1 MEKTWRWFGKKDP
14 ITLDMLRQIGV
25 EGIVTSLYDVPNNE
39 VWQTEDILDLK
50 KFIEAAGLRWSV
62 VESVP
67 VSESIKYGG
76 KDRDL
81 LIENYKQTLKNLGEA
96 GIKTVC
102 YNFMPVIDWVRTDLH
117 KKMPDG
123 TQTLYFDKIK
133 YAYFD
138 CKILKR
144 KEAEKD
150 YSQEEMQQV
159 NELENVIT
167 EAEKAELIDTII
179 VRTQGFINRSIA
191 HGNEDPVEAFK
202 NLLRLYED
210 VDKGKLRENL
220 KYFLQQVIPV
230 AEKNGMRLCI
240 HPDDPPFPVFGLP
253 RIVSDKN
260 DIWWILDAVESPSNG
275 FTFCAG
281 SLSAGIQNDVV
292 DLAKKFAKKSFFVHL
307 RSTEIKEN
315 GDFVEASHLDG
326 RANLIELIRIFEKKN
341 PNVPMR
347 VDHGKLMLDD
357 VAKNYNPGYSFLGRM
372 FALAQVEGMM
382 AVVRNEMKSN
392 LMNRNNI
399 KTKKISCIY

>member
-81 LIENYKQTLKNLGEA
+81 LIENYKQTLKNLGKA
-96 GIKTVC
+96 GITTVC

-117 KKMPDG
+117 KTLPDG

-133 YAYFD
+133 FAYFD

-179 VRTQGFINRSIA
+179 VKTQGFINRSIV

-230 AEKNGMRLCI
+230 AEKYGMRLCI

-253 RIVSDKN
+253 RIVSNEDE
-260 DIWWILDAVESPSNG
+260 IRWILELVESPANG

-292 DLAKKFAKKSFFVHL
+292 DLAKKFANKSFFVHL

-315 GDFVEASHLDG
+315 GDFVEASHLGG

-392 LMNRNNI
+392 LMN
-399 KTKKISCIY
+399 

>member
-25 EGIVTSLYDVPNNE
+25 EGIVTALYDVPNDE
-39 VWQTEDILDLK
+39 IWQTENILDLK
-50 KFIEAAGLRWSV
+50 KTIEDAGLHWSV

-144 KEAEKD
+144 KDAEKD
-150 YSQEEMQQV
+150 YSPEEMQQV
-159 NELENVIT
+159 NELESVIT
-167 EAEKAELIDTII
+167 EVEKAELIDTII
-179 VRTQGFINRSIA
+179 VKTQGFINRSIT

-202 NLLRLYED
+202 NLLRLYEE

-220 KYFLQQVIPV
+220 RYFLLQVIPT
-230 AEKNGMRLCI
+230 AEKQGIRMCI

-253 RIVSDKN
+253 RIVSNED
-260 DIWWILDAVESPSNG
+260 DIRWILESVESQDNG

-307 RSTEIKEN
+307 RSTEIEEN
-315 GDFVEASHLDG
+315 GNFMEASHLGG
-326 RANLIELIRIFEKKN
+326 RANLTELIRIFEKEN

-382 AVVRNEMKSN
+382 AVVRNEIKSHELKQILN
-392 LMNRNNI
+392 
-399 KTKKISCIY
+399 

>member
-81 LIENYKQTLKNLGEA
+81 LIENYKQTLKNLGKA
-96 GIKTVC
+96 GITTVC

-117 KKMPDG
+117 KTLPDG

-133 YAYFD
+133 FAYFD

-144 KEAEKD
+144 KDAEKD

-179 VRTQGFINRSIA
+179 VKTQGFINRSIV

-230 AEKNGMRLCI
+230 AEKYGMRLCI

-253 RIVSDKN
+253 RIVSDEN
-260 DIWWILDAVESPSNG
+260 DIRWILDAVESPSNG

-281 SLSAGIQNDVV
+281 SLSAGIQNEVV

-315 GDFVEASHLDG
+315 GDFVEASHLGG

-392 LMNRNNI
+392 LMN
-399 KTKKISCIY
+399 

>member
-81 LIENYKQTLKNLGEA
+81 LIENYKQTLKNLGKA
-96 GIKTVC
+96 GITTVC

-117 KKMPDG
+117 KTLPDG
-123 TQTLYFDKIK
+123 TQTLYFDKIRF
-133 YAYFD
+133 AYFD

-179 VRTQGFINRSIA
+179 VKTQGFINRSIV

-230 AEKNGMRLCI
+230 AEKYGMRLCI

-253 RIVSDKN
+253 RIVSNED
-260 DIWWILDAVESPSNG
+260 DIRWILELVESPANG

-292 DLAKKFAKKSFFVHL
+292 DLAKKFANKSFFVHL

-315 GDFVEASHLDG
+315 GDFVEASHLGG
-326 RANLIELIRIFEKKN
+326 RANLIELIRIFEKEN

-392 LMNRNNI
+392 LMN
-399 KTKKISCIY
+399 

>member
-81 LIENYKQTLKNLGEA
+81 LIENYKQTLKNLGKA
-96 GIKTVC
+96 GITTVC

-117 KKMPDG
+117 KTLPDG

-133 YAYFD
+133 FAYFD

-179 VRTQGFINRSIA
+179 VKTQGFINRSIV

-220 KYFLQQVIPV
+220 KYFLQQVILV
-230 AEKNGMRLCI
+230 AEKYGMRLCI

-253 RIVSDKN
+253 RIVSNED
-260 DIWWILDAVESPSNG
+260 DIRWILELVESPANG

-307 RSTEIKEN
+307 RSTEIAETGN
-315 GDFVEASHLDG
+315 FIEASHLGG
-326 RANLIELIRIFEKKN
+326 RANLIEVIRIFEKEN
-341 PNVPMR
+341 PAVPMR

-392 LMNRNNI
+392 LMN
-399 KTKKISCIY
+399 

>member
-81 LIENYKQTLKNLGEA
+81 LIENYKQTLKNLGKA
-96 GIKTVC
+96 GITTVC

-117 KKMPDG
+117 KTLPDG

-133 YAYFD
+133 FAYFD

-144 KEAEKD
+144 KDAEKD
-150 YSQEEMQQV
+150 YSQEEIQQV

-179 VRTQGFINRSIA
+179 VKTQGFINRSIV

-253 RIVSDKN
+253 RIVSNED
-260 DIWWILDAVESPSNG
+260 DIRWILELVESPSNG

-315 GDFVEASHLDG
+315 GDFIEAAHLGG
-326 RANLIELIRIFEKKN
+326 RANLIEVIRIFEKEN
-341 PNVPMR
+341 PAVPMR

-392 LMNRNNI
+392 LMN
-399 KTKKISCIY
+399 

>member
-25 EGIVTSLYDVPNNE
+25 EGIVTSLYDVPNDE
-39 VWQTEDILDLK
+39 IWQTEDILDLK

-81 LIENYKQTLKNLGEA
+81 LIENYKQTLKNLGKA
-96 GIKTVC
+96 GITTVC

-117 KKMPDG
+117 KPLPDG

-133 YAYFD
+133 FAYFD

-179 VRTQGFINRSIA
+179 VKTQGFINRSIV

-210 VDKGKLRENL
+210 VDKEKLRENL

-230 AEKNGMRLCI
+230 AEKYGMRLCI

-253 RIVSDKN
+253 RIVSNED
-260 DIWWILDAVESPSNG
+260 DIRWILELVESPANG

-292 DLAKKFAKKSFFVHL
+292 DLAKKFANKSFFVHL

-315 GDFVEASHLDG
+315 GDFVEASHLGG

-392 LMNRNNI
+392 LMN
-399 KTKKISCIY
+399 

>member
-1 MEKTWRWFGKKDP
+1 
-14 ITLDMLRQIGV
+14 MLRQIGV
-25 EGIVTSLYDVPNNE
+25 GGIVTSLYDVPNNE

-81 LIENYKQTLKNLGEA
+81 LIENYKQTLKNLGKA
-96 GIKTVC
+96 GITTVC

-117 KKMPDG
+117 KTLPDG
-123 TQTLYFDKIK
+123 TQTLYFDKIRF
-133 YAYFD
+133 AYFD

-179 VRTQGFINRSIA
+179 VKTQGFINRSIV

-230 AEKNGMRLCI
+230 AEKYGMRLCI

-253 RIVSDKN
+253 RIVSNED
-260 DIWWILDAVESPSNG
+260 DIRWILELVESPANG

-292 DLAKKFAKKSFFVHL
+292 DLAKKFANKSFFVHL

-315 GDFVEASHLDG
+315 GDFVEASHLGG
-326 RANLIELIRIFEKKN
+326 RANLIELIRIFEKEN

-392 LMNRNNI
+392 LMN
-399 KTKKISCIY
+399 

>member
-81 LIENYKQTLKNLGEA
+81 LIENYKQTLKNLGKA
-96 GIKTVC
+96 GITTVC

-117 KKMPDG
+117 KTLPDG
-123 TQTLYFDKIK
+123 TQTLYFDKIRF
-133 YAYFD
+133 AYFD

-253 RIVSDKN
+253 RIVSNED
-260 DIWWILDAVESPSNG
+260 DIRWILGLVESPANG

-392 LMNRNNI
+392 LMN
-399 KTKKISCIY
+399 

>member
-14 ITLDMLRQIGV
+14 ITLDMLQQIGV

-81 LIENYKQTLKNLGEA
+81 LIENYKQTLKNLGKA
-96 GIKTVC
+96 GITTVC

-117 KKMPDG
+117 KTLPDG

-133 YAYFD
+133 FAYFD

-144 KEAEKD
+144 KDAEKD

-179 VRTQGFINRSIA
+179 VKTQGFINRSIV

-230 AEKNGMRLCI
+230 AEKYGMRLCI

-253 RIVSDKN
+253 RIVSDED
-260 DIWWILDAVESPSNG
+260 DIRWILKSIESPANG

-281 SLSAGIQNDVV
+281 SLSAGIQNNVV

-315 GDFVEASHLDG
+315 GDFVEASHLGG

-357 VAKNYNPGYSFLGRM
+357 VAKKYNPGYSFLGRM

-392 LMNRNNI
+392 LMN
-399 KTKKISCIY
+399 

>member
-25 EGIVTSLYDVPNNE
+25 EGIVTALYDVPNNE

-81 LIENYKQTLKNLGEA
+81 LIENYKQTLKNLGKA
-96 GIKTVC
+96 GITTVC

-117 KKMPDG
+117 KTLPDG

-133 YAYFD
+133 FAYFD

-179 VRTQGFINRSIA
+179 VKTQRFINRSIV

-210 VDKGKLRENL
+210 VDKEKLRENL
-220 KYFLQQVIPV
+220 KYFLQQAIPV
-230 AEKNGMRLCI
+230 AEKYGMRLCI

-260 DIWWILDAVESPSNG
+260 DIRWILDAVENPSNG

-281 SLSAGIQNDVV
+281 SLSAGIQNEVV

-307 RSTEIKEN
+307 RSTEIAEN
-315 GDFVEASHLDG
+315 GNFIEASHLGG
-326 RANLIELIRIFEKKN
+326 RANLIEVIRIFEKEN
-341 PNVPMR
+341 PAVPMR

-382 AVVRNEMKSN
+382 AVVRNEMK
-392 LMNRNNI
+392 
-399 KTKKISCIY
+399 

>member
-14 ITLDMLRQIGV
+14 ITLDMLQQIGV

-81 LIENYKQTLKNLGEA
+81 LIENYKQTLKNLGKA
-96 GIKTVC
+96 GITTVC

-117 KKMPDG
+117 KTLPDG

-133 YAYFD
+133 FAYFD

-179 VRTQGFINRSIA
+179 VKTQGFINRSIV

-230 AEKNGMRLCI
+230 AEKYGMRLCI

-253 RIVSDKN
+253 RIVSDED
-260 DIWWILDAVESPSNG
+260 DIRWILKSIESPANG

-281 SLSAGIQNDVV
+281 SLSAGIQNNVV

-307 RSTEIKEN
+307 RSTEIAEN
-315 GDFVEASHLDG
+315 GNFIEASHLGG
-326 RANLIELIRIFEKKN
+326 RANLIEVIRIFEKEN
-341 PNVPMR
+341 PAVPMR

-357 VAKNYNPGYSFLGRM
+357 IAKNYNPGYSFLGRM

-392 LMNRNNI
+392 LMN
-399 KTKKISCIY
+399 

>member
-81 LIENYKQTLKNLGEA
+81 LIENYKQTLKNLGKA
-96 GIKTVC
+96 GITTVC

-117 KKMPDG
+117 KTLPDG
-123 TQTLYFDKIK
+123 TQTLYFDKIRV
-133 YAYFD
+133 AYFD

-179 VRTQGFINRSIA
+179 VKTQGFINRSIV

-202 NLLRLYED
+202 NQLRLYED

-230 AEKNGMRLCI
+230 AEKYGMRLCI

-253 RIVSDKN
+253 RIVSNED
-260 DIWWILDAVESPSNG
+260 DIRWILDAVESPANG

-307 RSTEIKEN
+307 RSTEIAETGN
-315 GDFVEASHLDG
+315 FIEASHLGG
-326 RANLIELIRIFEKKN
+326 RANLIEVIRIFEKEN
-341 PNVPMR
+341 PAVPMR

-382 AVVRNEMKSN
+382 AVVRNEIKSN
-392 LMNRNNI
+392 LMN
-399 KTKKISCIY
+399 

>member
-25 EGIVTSLYDVPNNE
+25 EGIVTSLYDVPNDE
-39 VWQTEDILDLK
+39 IWQTEDILDLK

-81 LIENYKQTLKNLGEA
+81 LIENYKQTLKNLGKA
-96 GIKTVC
+96 GITTVC

-117 KKMPDG
+117 KPLPDG

-133 YAYFD
+133 FAYFD

-179 VRTQGFINRSIA
+179 VKTQGFINRSIV

-230 AEKNGMRLCI
+230 AEKYGMRLCI

-253 RIVSDKN
+253 RIVSNED
-260 DIWWILDAVESPSNG
+260 DIRWILELVESPANG

-292 DLAKKFAKKSFFVHL
+292 DLAKKFANKSFFVHL

-315 GDFVEASHLDG
+315 GDFVEASHLGG
-326 RANLIELIRIFEKKN
+326 RANLIELIRIFKKEN

-392 LMNRNNI
+392 LMN
-399 KTKKISCIY
+399 

>member
-25 EGIVTSLYDVPNNE
+25 EGIVTALYDVPNNE
-39 VWQTEDILDLK
+39 IWQTENILDLK
-50 KFIEAAGLRWSV
+50 KTIEDAGLHWSV

-144 KEAEKD
+144 KDAEKD
-150 YSQEEMQQV
+150 YSPEEMQQV
-159 NELENVIT
+159 NELESVIT
-167 EAEKAELIDTII
+167 EVEKAELIDTII
-179 VRTQGFINRSIA
+179 VKTQGFINRSIT

-202 NLLRLYED
+202 NLLRLYEE

-220 KYFLQQVIPV
+220 RYFLQQVIPT
-230 AEKNGMRLCI
+230 AEKQGIRMCI

-253 RIVSDKN
+253 RIVSNED
-260 DIWWILDAVESPSNG
+260 DIRWILESVESQDNG

-307 RSTEIKEN
+307 RSTEIEEN
-315 GDFVEASHLDG
+315 GNFMEASHLGG
-326 RANLIELIRIFEKKN
+326 RANLTELIRIFEKEN

-382 AVVRNEMKSN
+382 AVVRNEIKSHELKQILN
-392 LMNRNNI
+392 
-399 KTKKISCIY
+399 

>member
-1 MEKTWRWFGKKDP
+1 MEKTWRWFGKKDS

-81 LIENYKQTLKNLGEA
+81 LIENYKQTLKNLGKA
-96 GIKTVC
+96 GITTVC

-117 KKMPDG
+117 KTLPDG

-133 YAYFD
+133 FAYFD

-179 VRTQGFINRSIA
+179 VKTQGFINRSIV

-220 KYFLQQVIPV
+220 KYFLQQVILV
-230 AEKNGMRLCI
+230 AEKYGMRLCI

-253 RIVSDKN
+253 RIVSNED
-260 DIWWILDAVESPSNG
+260 DIRWILELVESPANG

-307 RSTEIKEN
+307 RSTEIMEN
-315 GDFVEASHLDG
+315 GDFVEASHLGG

-392 LMNRNNI
+392 LMN
-399 KTKKISCIY
+399 

>member
-1 MEKTWRWFGKKDP
+1 
-14 ITLDMLRQIGV
+14 
-25 EGIVTSLYDVPNNE
+25 
-39 VWQTEDILDLK
+39 
-50 KFIEAAGLRWSV
+50 
-62 VESVP
+62 
-67 VSESIKYGG
+67 
-76 KDRDL
+76 L
-81 LIENYKQTLKNLGEA
+81 LIENYKQTLKNLGKA
-96 GIKTVC
+96 GITTVC

-117 KKMPDG
+117 KPLPDG

-133 YAYFD
+133 FAYFD

-179 VRTQGFINRSIA
+179 VKTQGFINRSIV

-210 VDKGKLRENL
+210 VDKEKLRENL

-230 AEKNGMRLCI
+230 AEKYGMRLCI

-253 RIVSDKN
+253 RIVSNED
-260 DIWWILDAVESPSNG
+260 DIRWILELVESPANG

-292 DLAKKFAKKSFFVHL
+292 DLAKKFANKSFFVHL

-315 GDFVEASHLDG
+315 GDFVEASHLGG
-326 RANLIELIRIFEKKN
+326 RANLIELIRIFKKEN

-392 LMNRNNI
+392 LMN
-399 KTKKISCIY
+399 

>member
-25 EGIVTSLYDVPNNE
+25 EGIVTALYDIPNNE

-50 KFIEAAGLRWSV
+50 KFIEEAGLRWSV
-62 VESVP
+62 VESLP

-76 KDRDL
+76 EDRNL
-81 LIENYKQTLKNLGEA
+81 LIENYKQSLKNLGEA

-117 KKMPDG
+117 KALPDG

-133 YAYFD
+133 FAYFD
-138 CKILKR
+138 CKILNR
-144 KEAEKD
+144 ENAEKD
-150 YSQEEMQQV
+150 YSKEEMQKV
-159 NELENVIT
+159 NELESSIT
-167 EAEKAELIDTII
+167 EAEKEELIDTII
-179 VRTQGFINRSIA
+179 VKTQSFISRNIVN
-191 HGNEDPVEAFK
+191 GNEDPVEAFRK
-202 NLLRLYED
+202 LLTLYEN
-210 VDKGKLRENL
+210 VDREKLRENL
-220 KYFLQQVIPV
+220 RYFLQEIIPT
-230 AEKNGMRLCI
+230 AEKQGIRMCI

-253 RIVSDKN
+253 RIVSDED
-260 DIWWILDAVESPSNG
+260 DIRWILESVESPANG

-315 GDFVEASHLDG
+315 GDFVEASHLSG
-326 RANLIELIRIFEKKN
+326 RANLTELIRIFEKEN

-357 VAKNYNPGYSFLGRM
+357 VSKNYNPGYSFLGRM

-382 AVVRNEMKSN
+382 AVVRNEV
-392 LMNRNNI
+392 
-399 KTKKISCIY
+399 KTGII

>member
-25 EGIVTSLYDVPNNE
+25 EGIVTALYDVPNNE
-39 VWQTEDILDLK
+39 IWQKEDILDLK
-50 KFIEAAGLRWSV
+50 KFIEDAGLRWSV
-62 VESVP
+62 VESLP
-67 VSESIKYGG
+67 VAESIKYGA

-81 LIENYKQTLKNLGEA
+81 LIENYKQSLKNLGEA

-117 KKMPDG
+117 KTLPDG

-133 YAYFD
+133 FAYFD

-144 KEAEKD
+144 KDAEKD
-150 YSQEEMQQV
+150 YSKEEMQQV
-159 NELENVIT
+159 NELESVIT
-167 EAEKAELIDTII
+167 EAEKEKLIDTII
-179 VRTQGFINRSIA
+179 VKTQGFISRNIVN
-191 HGNEDPVEAFK
+191 GNEDPVEAFRK
-202 NLLRLYED
+202 LLTLYEN
-210 VDKGKLRENL
+210 VDRKKLRENL
-220 KYFLQQVIPV
+220 RYFLQQVIPT
-230 AEKNGMRLCI
+230 AEKQGIRMCI

-253 RIVSDKN
+253 RIVSNED
-260 DIWWILDAVESPSNG
+260 DIRWILESVESQANG

-307 RSTEIKEN
+307 RSTEIEKN
-315 GDFVEASHLDG
+315 GNFIEASHLGG
-326 RANLIELIRIFEKKN
+326 RANLTELIRIFEKEN

-382 AVVRNEMKSN
+382 AVVRNEIDSRELKQN
-392 LMNRNNI
+392 
-399 KTKKISCIY
+399 

>member
-25 EGIVTSLYDVPNNE
+25 EGIVTALYDVPNDE
-39 VWQTEDILDLK
+39 IWQTEDILDLK
-50 KFIEAAGLRWSV
+50 KTIENAGLHWSV

-96 GIKTVC
+96 DIKTVC

-150 YSQEEMQQV
+150 YSKEEMQQM
-159 NELENVIT
+159 NELESVIT

-179 VRTQGFINRSIA
+179 VKTQSFISRNIVN
-191 HGNEDPVEAFK
+191 GNEDPVEAFRK
-202 NLLRLYED
+202 LLTLYEN
-210 VDKGKLRENL
+210 VDRQKLRENL
-220 KYFLQQVIPV
+220 RYFLQQIIPT
-230 AEKNGMRLCI
+230 AEKQGIRMCI

-253 RIVSDKN
+253 RIVSNED
-260 DIWWILDAVESPSNG
+260 DIRWILESIESSANG

-281 SLSAGIQNDVV
+281 SLSAGIQNDVI

-307 RSTEIKEN
+307 RSTEIEEN
-315 GDFVEASHLDG
+315 GNFIEASHLSG
-326 RANLIELIRIFEKKN
+326 RANLTELIRIFEKEN

-392 LMNRNNI
+392 LMN
-399 KTKKISCIY
+399 

>member
-14 ITLDMLRQIGV
+14 IKLDMLRQIGV

-81 LIENYKQTLKNLGEA
+81 LIENYKQTLKNLGKA
-96 GIKTVC
+96 GITTVC

-117 KKMPDG
+117 KTLPDG

-133 YAYFD
+133 FAYFD

-179 VRTQGFINRSIA
+179 VKTQGFINRSIV

-230 AEKNGMRLCI
+230 AEKYGMRLCI

-260 DIWWILDAVESPSNG
+260 DIRWILDAVESPSNG

-292 DLAKKFAKKSFFVHL
+292 DLAKKFANKSFFVHL
-307 RSTEIKEN
+307 RSTEIMEN
-315 GDFVEASHLDG
+315 GDFVEASHLGG

-372 FALAQVEGMM
+372 FALAQVEGMI

-392 LMNRNNI
+392 LM
-399 KTKKISCIY
+399 

>member
-81 LIENYKQTLKNLGEA
+81 LIENYKQTLKNLGKA
-96 GIKTVC
+96 GITTVC

-117 KKMPDG
+117 KTLPDG
-123 TQTLYFDKIK
+123 TQTLYFDKIRF
-133 YAYFD
+133 AYFD

-179 VRTQGFINRSIA
+179 VKTQGFINRSIV

-230 AEKNGMRLCI
+230 AEKYGMRLCI

-253 RIVSDKN
+253 RIVSNED
-260 DIWWILDAVESPSNG
+260 DIRWILELVESPANG

-307 RSTEIKEN
+307 RSTEIMEN
-315 GDFVEASHLDG
+315 GDFVEASHLGG

-392 LMNRNNI
+392 LMN
-399 KTKKISCIY
+399 